1 MQLVDGVSHIV
12 FFTQVI
18 RNKARTAGITNISIA
33 LGDLSEI
40 GRYAAVR
47 RENVDL
53 KDQAAAPRIIVCNPV
68 NSLF

>member
-1 MQLVDGVSHIV
+1 VQLVDGVSHIV

-18 RNKARTAGITNISIA
+18 RKRTAGMTNISIA

-53 KDQAAAPRIIVCNPV
+53 KDQAAAPGMIVCNPV

>member
-1 MQLVDGVSHIV
+1 VQLVDGVSHIV

-18 RNKARTAGITNISIA
+18 RNKARTAGMTNISIA

-53 KDQAAAPRIIVCNPV
+53 KDQAAAPRMIVFNPV

>member
-1 MQLVDGVSHIV
+1 M
-12 FFTQVI
+12 
-18 RNKARTAGITNISIA
+18 TNISIA

>member
-1 MQLVDGVSHIV
+1 M
-12 FFTQVI
+12 
-18 RNKARTAGITNISIA
+18 TNISIA

-40 GRYAAVR
+40 GRCAAVR

-53 KDQAAAPRIIVCNPV
+53 KDQAAAPGMIVCNPV